1 MKNQQFWKRFW
12 STPLITSNAN
22 IMIVWRF
29 FVVMVIFF
37 LSRFLFYIFNRD
49 LFVDMSNAHLGEL
62 MLRGL
67 RFDLAGA
74 LYVNVLNIVLQALP
88 LRIRYH
94 NIYQS
99 VTKWLFFIT
108 NGLAIV
114 VNLADIAYF
123 PYTLHRTDWTFFTE
137 FGHNNNMLAVLGA
150 GCLQYWYLVVAFV
163 FLMAVM
169 WKSYGK
175 AEPSKI
181 ARKPWLFYPI
191 TLALLAL
198 IIGLSV
204 AGIRGGFTRTTRP
217 ITLVDAGAGVNN
229 PAEMGLVL
237 NTPFSMLRTIHN
249 KVLEEQHFYS
259 NQEVENIYTPV
270 HQNDSIGQFQK
281 KNVVILILESF
292 ARENVGSMNQYL
304 DNGTYKGYTPFLDSL
319 ISVSHAY
326 YDAFANGRKSIEA
339 MPSVL
344 ASIPSLYQPFAISR
358 YAGNHIK
365 GLAALLR
372 EEGYQT
378 AFFHGAP
385 NGSMGFDA
393 MSKLLGYNAYYGMN
407 EYGNNAD
414 FDGFWG
420 IKDEEFLQ
428 YFARKMGSFR
438 QPFLTT
444 VFTLSSHHPFHVPE
458 KYQHVFMEGKIP
470 LHKCIR
476 YSDYALR
483 RFFKTAS
490 QKPWYKN
497 TIFIITADHSLPAV
511 IHNEYKNGLGDF
523 AIPIIFFTPDHSL
536 PPVQDIRVMQQL
548 NIMPTLL
555 GYLHYPKKYFAFGA
569 DMSNP
574 KIVPFV
580 VNDDA
585 GVMQY
590 MEGDYLLRFDGKK
603 PIGLYQFR
611 KDMTLKNNILLHRP
625 DIASRMTLKI
635 KAVLQQYNNRLIR
648 DQMIVK

>member
-37 LSRFLFYIFNRD
+37 LSRFLFYIVNRD
-49 LFVDMSNAHLGEL
+49 LFVGMSNAHLAEL
-62 MLRGL
+62 LLRGI

-74 LYVNVLNIVLQALP
+74 LYVNVLNIVLQTLP

-108 NGLAIV
+108 NGVAIV
-114 VNLADIAYF
+114 VNLADIVYF
-123 PYTLHRTDWTFFTE
+123 PYTLHRTDWSFFTE
-137 FGHNNNMLAVLGA
+137 FGQNNNMLAVVGA
-150 GCLQYWYLVVAFV
+150 GCLQYWYLVVVFI

-181 ARKPWLFYPI
+181 AKKPLLFYPI

-237 NTPFSMLRTIHN
+237 NTPFSLLRTTRN
-249 KVLEEQHFYS
+249 KVLEELHFYS
-259 NQEVENIYTPV
+259 DQEVEKIYSPI
-270 HQNDSIGQFQK
+270 HQVASSESFQK

-292 ARENVGSMNQYL
+292 GRENIGSMNRHL
-304 DNGTYKGYTPFLDSL
+304 DHGTYKGYTPFLDSL

-326 YDAFANGRKSIEA
+326 YNAFANGRKSIEA
-339 MPSVL
+339 MPSALV
-344 ASIPSLYQPFAISR
+344 SVPSLYQPFAVSR
-358 YAGNHIK
+358 YVSNRMK
-365 GLAALLR
+365 GLAAVLKS
-372 EEGYQT
+372 EGYQT

-385 NGSMGFDA
+385 NGSMGFNS
-393 MSKLLGYNAYYGMN
+393 MSKLLGYDSYYGMT

-420 IKDEEFLQ
+420 IRDEEFLQ
-428 YFARKMGSFR
+428 FFAQKMSSFK
-438 QPFLTT
+438 QPFLST
-444 VFTLSSHHPFHVPE
+444 VFTLSSHHPYFIPD
-458 KYQHVFMEGKIP
+458 KYKSMFPEGKIP
-470 LHKCIR
+470 LHRSIR

-490 QKPWYKN
+490 QQPWFKN
-497 TIFIITADHSLPAV
+497 TVFVLTADHSVPAAY
-511 IHNEYKNGLGDF
+511 HDEYKNGVGDF

-536 PPVQDIRVMQQL
+536 PPTQDTRVMQQL

-555 GYLHYPKKYFAFGA
+555 GYLHYPKPYFAFGT
-569 DMSNP
+569 DMF
-574 KIVPFV
+574 KQKATPFV
-580 VNDDA
+580 LNDDA

-603 PIGLYQFR
+603 PIGLYQF
-611 KDMTLKNNILLHRP
+611 KQDMTLKNNILMLHP
-625 DIASRMTLKI
+625 DIASQMTLKI
-635 KAVLQQYNNRLIR
+635 KAVLQQYNNRLIHDKMMAR
-648 DQMIVK
+648 

>member
-12 STPLITSNAN
+12 TTPLITSNAN

-37 LSRFLFYIFNRD
+37 LSRFVFYVINRD
-49 LFVDMSNAHLGEL
+49 LFVGMSSAHLGEL
-62 MLRGL
+62 MLRGI
-67 RFDLAGA
+67 RFDLSGA
-74 LYVNVLNIVLQALP
+74 LYVNVLNIVLQAIP
-88 LRIRYH
+88 LRIRYN

-108 NGLAIV
+108 NGLAIA

-123 PYTLHRTDWTFFTE
+123 PYTLHRTDWSFFTE
-137 FGHNNNMLAVLGA
+137 FRHNNNMLSVIGA
-150 GCLQYWYLVVAFV
+150 GCLQYWYLVVIFLI
-163 FLMAVM
+163 LMAIM
-169 WKSYGK
+169 WKCYGK
-175 AEPSKI
+175 AKPSKI
-181 ARKPWLFYPI
+181 AKKPLLFYPI

-237 NTPFSMLRTIHN
+237 NTPFSLLRTTRN

-259 NQEVENIYTPV
+259 DQEVENIYSPI
-270 HQNDSIGQFQK
+270 HQNSGNEPFVK

-292 ARENVGSMNQYL
+292 GRENVGSMNRYL
-304 DNGTYKGYTPFLDSL
+304 DHGTYKGYTPFLDSL

-339 MPSVL
+339 MPSSLV
-344 ASIPSLYQPFAISR
+344 SVPSLYQPFAVSR
-358 YAGNHIK
+358 YVSNHMK
-365 GLAALLR
+365 GLAAVLK

-385 NGSMGFDA
+385 NGSMGFNS
-393 MSKLLGYNAYYGMN
+393 MSKLLGYDSYYGMT

-420 IKDEEFLQ
+420 IRDEEFLQ
-428 YFARKMGSFR
+428 FFAHKMSSFQ
-438 QPFLTT
+438 QPFLST
-444 VFTLSSHHPFHVPE
+444 VFTLSSHHPYFIPD
-458 KYQHVFMEGKIP
+458 KYKAMFPEGKIP
-470 LHKCIR
+470 LHRSIR

-490 QKPWYKN
+490 QQPWYKN
-497 TIFIITADHSLPAV
+497 TVFVLTADHSVPAAY
-511 IHNEYKNGLGDF
+511 HDEYKNGLGDF

-536 PPVQDIRVMQQL
+536 PPVQDTRVMQQL
-548 NIMPTLL
+548 NIMPSLL

-569 DMSNP
+569 DMFNP
-574 KIVPFV
+574 KTEPFV

-590 MEGDYLLRFDGKK
+590 MEGDYLIRFDGKK

-611 KDMTLKNNILLHRP
+611 KDMTLKNNILLLHP
-625 DIASRMTLKI
+625 EIASRMAVKI

-648 DQMIVK
+648 DKMIAR